1 MDKQTV
7 IKFFDKVSSNWDAD
21 MVKNDDTINII
32 LDNAKITDNISVL
45 DVACGT
51 GVMIPYYIER
61 GVSTVTAIDI
71 SPEMARIA
79 QEKFKTDDMVT
90 VICGDAETYSFG
102 RKFDR
107 IIIYNAFPHFISQ
120 ENIIK
125 VMAGLLNDGGIL
137 TVAHGMSKADLD
149 TLHHRS
155 AHSVSQTLPEAEELA
170 SIFSKHLSVKTVI
183 SNDKMYQVT
192 GKKIKE

>member
-155 AHSVSQTLPEAEELA
+155 AHSVSQALPEAEELA
-170 SIFSKHLSVKTVI
+170 SIFSKYLSVKTVI

>member
-21 MVKNDDTINII
+21 MIKNDDTINII

-79 QEKFKTDDMVT
+79 QEKFKTDDIVT

-125 VMAGLLNDGGIL
+125 VMASLLNDGGIL

-149 TLHHRS
+149 SLHHRS
-155 AHSVSQTLPEAEELA
+155 AHSVSLALPEAEELA
-170 SIFSKHLSVKTVI
+170 SIFSKFLSVKTVI